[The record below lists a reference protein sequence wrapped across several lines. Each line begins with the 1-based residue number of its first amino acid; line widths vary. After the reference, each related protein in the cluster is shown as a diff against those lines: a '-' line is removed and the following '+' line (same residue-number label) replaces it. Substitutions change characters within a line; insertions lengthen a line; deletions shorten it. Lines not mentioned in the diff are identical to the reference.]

1 MSAANEKHTC
11 TGWKGSLGCSACN
24 RGVPA
29 PTRRLIGWRVRYEWR
44 ASPRWSPPGRRKWSA
59 LCDML
64 RALPDARR
72 VARELRV
79 DSECRNVRIMRVYR
93 RSKR

>member
-1 MSAANEKHTC
+1 M
-11 TGWKGSLGCSACN
+11 
-24 RGVPA
+24 
-29 PTRRLIGWRVRYEWR
+29 TRRLIGWRVRYEWR